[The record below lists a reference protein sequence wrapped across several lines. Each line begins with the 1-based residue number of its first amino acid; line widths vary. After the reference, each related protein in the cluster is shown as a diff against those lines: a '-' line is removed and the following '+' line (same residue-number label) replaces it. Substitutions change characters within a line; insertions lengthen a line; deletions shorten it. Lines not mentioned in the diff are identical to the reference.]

1 MTTDRL
7 NAYGVLL
14 LRLALGTVFLAHSI
28 VYMLLT
34 LTLAGTVEFFVSIG
48 LPAWLAYAA
57 FVAEAVGG
65 ILLILASRHG
75 GWLSCCR
82 RSCSGRPGP
91 MPAMDG
97 CLRRPMAGG
106 NTRFIYS
113 CFALHRQCWA
123 MAPTL
128 FGHRDEGRS
137 FLGFRM
143 RSVHGSVTASGNLV
157 CAVIARRQVLR
168 PHEHQALGQR
178 PYHQRA
184 AARGESAT
192 YHLATA

>member
-65 ILLILASRHG
+65 ILLILGVQTRWVALVLSPFLLGATWAHAGNGWMFASTNG
-75 GWLSCCR
+75 GWEYPLYLFVLCIAQVML
-82 RSCSGRPGP
+82 G
-91 MPAMDG
+91 DG
-97 CLRRPMAGG
+97 A
-106 NTRFIYS
+106 Y
-113 CFALHRQCWA
+113 ALWPSRQK
-123 MAPTL
+123 
-128 FGHRDEGRS
+128 D
-137 FLGFRM
+137 
-143 RSVHGSVTASGNLV
+143 VTS
-157 CAVIARRQVLR
+157 
-168 PHEHQALGQR
+168 
-178 PYHQRA
+178 
-184 AARGESAT
+184 
-192 YHLATA
+192 